1 MSFESDHDFAWV
13 FDAFTPRGQI
23 PGTPSQTL
31 PHIVSDIVRP
41 QFDALGWIRHGE
53 MQFDTANVVNG
64 NAINFPPVVSGQVR
78 LYTYAS
84 IRAQG
89 GQPAGNFWVALN
101 DGVNSVAISPGER
114 PDDGEAS
121 ASIRRPIVVPAN
133 FRLVARSD
141 QASGLGVT
149 VFLEAFF
156 IELGFGEY
164 VLPS

>member
-1 MSFESDHDFAWV
+1 MSFESDHDFGWV

-31 PHIVSDIVRP
+31 PHIVSDIIRP
-41 QFDALGWIRHGE
+41 QFDALGWIRHAE

-64 NAINFPPVVSGQVR
+64 NAINFPPVASGLVR
-78 LYTYAS
+78 LYTYAA

-89 GQPAGNFWVALN
+89 GTPAGRFWLGLD
-101 DGVNSVAISPGER
+101 DGTNTVAIAPGFQ
-114 PDDGEAS
+114 PVDGEA
-121 ASIRRPIVVPAN
+121 ASSLRRPVIVPAT

-141 QASGLGVT
+141 SASGLGVT